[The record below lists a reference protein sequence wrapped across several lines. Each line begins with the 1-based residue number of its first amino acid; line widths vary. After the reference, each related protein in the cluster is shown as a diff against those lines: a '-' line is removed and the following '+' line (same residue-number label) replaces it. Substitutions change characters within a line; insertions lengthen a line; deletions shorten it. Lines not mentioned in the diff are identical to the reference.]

1 VKRIQKVL
9 IITLLILV
17 IIGIGLYIIAPH
29 PPRVPKRVTDQEGI
43 ETYLNRLVASNNPPG
58 LSVVVVKDGKM
69 VYNRAFGLAD
79 GPRQIVATPETVYHW
94 WSMTKIPTA
103 IAIMQLQEKGLLD
116 IDDPVEKYLP
126 FFQVEYRGTQIH
138 EITIRQL
145 LSHTSGLPD
154 PVPAI
159 IGWVH
164 YEDKICDQTEL
175 VKQYLPDYN
184 QLRYAPG
191 SDSSYTNFGY
201 MVLGAVI
208 EAVSGESYEDYV
220 IEHILRPANMPQTN
234 FLYTDTMQDHEAS
247 GSHPLVNFYT
257 PMLPFLMDMKP
268 LVRERD
274 GKILWLNRVYLD
286 VTPSS
291 GLIGSANDVGEL
303 MKNLLASE
311 TLLSDESKTAMLPT
325 GELPGERP
333 LGWAE
338 YELGERPWVQHPG
351 GGPGFATLMRLYPE
365 ENLGIAI
372 LANGTDLDGSG
383 LANLLAGIDW

>member
-1 VKRIQKVL
+1 MKTFL
-9 IITLLILV
+9 IILLVV
-17 IIGIGLYIIAPH
+17 ITFVSIVVFITKSPSLPAQVKNI
-29 PPRVPKRVTDQEGI
+29 TEL
-43 ETYLNRLVASNNPPG
+43 ETYLDKLVKSDVPPG
-58 LSVVVVKDGKM
+58 LSIIITKNEDVVYAKS
-69 VYNRAFGLAD
+69 FGLAD
-79 GPRQIVATPETVYHW
+79 GPNQVPADMDTVYHW
-94 WSMTKIPTA
+94 WSMTKLPTA
-103 IAIMQLQEKGLLD
+103 IAILQLQEKGLLG

-126 FFQVEYRGTQIH
+126 FFQVEYKGKQIH

-164 YEDKICDQTEL
+164 YEDKIYNQTEL
-175 VKQYLPDYN
+175 VKKYLPDYN

-191 SDSSYTNFGY
+191 SDSSYTNLGY

-208 EAVSGESYEDYV
+208 EAVSGQSYEDYV
-220 IEHILRPANMPQTN
+220 IEHVLILANMPQTN
-234 FLYTDTMQDHEAS
+234 FLYTDAMQDHEAS
-247 GSHPLVNFYT
+247 GSQPLINFYT
-257 PMLPFLMDMKP
+257 PMLPFLMDLKP

-291 GLIGSANDVGEL
+291 GLLGSAKDVGQL
-303 MKNLLASE
+303 MKNLLTSE

-325 GELPGERP
+325 GDLPGEHP

-338 YELGERPWVQHPG
+338 YELGERSWVQHPG

-372 LANGTDLDGSG
+372 LANGTALP
-383 LANLLAGIDW
+383 ANKLVDLLADLEW